1 MIWFTVRQIVKHK
14 IMWVWLILSVL
25 MVLVIGIWGNVQT
38 AAGNIPL
45 LVMIGKGTIPATMLL
60 RPSLGVIIIIC
71 IIAYSKYYADVLK
84 PEQAVLIFSKPVSRT
99 QFFFSNFTAVLL
111 VSLLYT
117 LFMGILFAIVTGIK
131 AGSFP
136 ILFYLAGLIYVPF
149 YVLVYYIAVVFFI
162 TITKSRLAG
171 ALIGYFILGVSPFLL
186 PTSFI
191 TRHAHS
197 AITITGLPQLSP
209 YAKGVVYFFRYVIP
223 SSSGVKQLWLPV
235 LHNGFGMFHW
245 ELFGF
250 IIATC
255 APFFIIS
262 YLMAARREF

>member
-1 MIWFTVRQIVKHK
+1 MIWFTARQIVKHK

-25 MVLVIGIWGNVQT
+25 FVLVVGFWGDIQMT
-38 AAGNIPL
+38 ADNTPALIINGAVPIPGSL
-45 LVMIGKGTIPATMLL
+45 LLL
-60 RPSLGVIIIIC
+60 SSLSAIVIIC
-71 IIAYSKYYADVLK
+71 IIAYSKYYADALK
-84 PEQAVLIFSKPVSRT
+84 PQQAVLIFSKPVSRT

-111 VSLLYT
+111 VSFLYT

-131 AGSFP
+131 AGAFP
-136 ILFYLAGLIYVPF
+136 ILFYLASLIFVPF
-149 YVLVYYIAVVFFI
+149 YVLVCYVSVVFFI

-171 ALIGYFILGVSPFLL
+171 ALIGYFILEASSFLI

-191 TRHAHS
+191 TLHAHKS
-197 AITITGLPQLSP
+197 VTITGLPHFSP
-209 YAKGVVYFFRYVIP
+209 YWRGVVYFFRYIIP
-223 SSSGVKQLWLPV
+223 SSSGVKQLWMPV
-235 LHNGFGMFHW
+235 LHNGFGMFQW

-262 YLMAARREF
+262 YLMATRREF